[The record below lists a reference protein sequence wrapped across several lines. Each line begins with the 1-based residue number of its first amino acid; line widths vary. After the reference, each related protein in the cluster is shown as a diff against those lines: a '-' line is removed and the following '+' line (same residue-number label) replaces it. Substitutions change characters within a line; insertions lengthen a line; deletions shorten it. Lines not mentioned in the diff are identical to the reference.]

1 MSDMIETEQPSLR
14 RTLRGTAENYEH
26 TVSRALVRRVAIS
39 EVLITDWSRLDTDT
53 FLLFAQFPRAHSFY
67 STVGGVHDPLIVAE
81 AARQATFVVCHAALS
96 VPLHSNFVMN
106 DFSYRIHP
114 AAMLAGAAPTEL
126 AVLLTC
132 VEPRYRGGVLGSMGV
147 RLVFYRD
154 GVAAAEVTASLTC
167 MPSRVYRRLREGRRR
182 RPLQE
187 QGSSSRLL
195 PAAVIPALVGRDRAE
210 DVVLAATADRRGY
223 LLRSDQNHPVLFD
236 HPTDHVSGMV
246 LMEGMRQAA
255 QLVRQPYR
263 VLPIGLS
270 AEFDRFVEFDS
281 DCRIEAS
288 ALAADADEDVSVEI
302 RIEQDG
308 ELAARATVLTKV
320 LD

>member
-1 MSDMIETEQPSLR
+1 
-14 RTLRGTAENYEH
+14 
-26 TVSRALVRRVAIS
+26 
-39 EVLITDWSRLDTDT
+39 
-53 FLLFAQFPRAHSFY
+53 
-67 STVGGVHDPLIVAE
+67 VHDPLIVAE

-132 VEPRYRGGVLGSMGV
+132 VEPRYRGSVLGSMGV
-147 RLVFYRD
+147 RLVFHRD
-154 GVAAAEVTASLTC
+154 GVAAAEVTASLSC
-167 MPSRVYRRLREGRRR
+167 LPSQVYRRLREGRRR
-182 RPLQE
+182 RPAQE

-210 DVVLAATADRRGY
+210 DVVLAATADGRGY

-270 AEFDRFVEFDS
+270 AQFDRFVEFDS

-288 ALAADADEDVSVEI
+288 ALAADADENVSVEI